1 MTDISKQHHQREEDL
16 FLLNS
21 SASLALGS
29 DQQSCSK
36 IRAFL
41 KELWGTEAL
50 LLLTTGGS
58 KAGTPEQTSC
68 LIAPMREEPGV
79 TPSLVFTFLLKLLTN
94 KKKASH
100 IFSKKMKRTIGW
112 YGSAC
117 RLAVVSEPRPAVLVV
132 VRVSVWSAATWLKV
146 GQNSSLTTALRTVVP
161 SPYSIGII
169 STSTKGMGLSGS

>member
-16 FLLNS
+16 FLLNC

-94 KKKASH
+94 KKKPRISLV
-100 IFSKKMKRTIGW
+100 KKWKE
-112 YGSAC
+112 
-117 RLAVVSEPRPAVLVV
+117 RLADMDPLV
-132 VRVSVWSAATWLKV
+132 AWLLFQNH
-146 GQNSSLTTALRTVVP
+146 GQRCWLWYVF
-161 SPYSIGII
+161 
-169 STSTKGMGLSGS
+169 LSGAQRRDWKWDRTHHLQLRCGP